1 MSSRPSPIIEQM
13 HAPLSGTQLGNEFQ
27 RVRKNS
33 TALCA
38 PLEIEDYGLQ
48 AMACTS
54 PPKWHLAHTSWFFE
68 TFVLRPYV
76 RDYQPWHPAF
86 GHLFNSYYNGIG
98 MPFNRPQRGLLSRP
112 TVAEVQRYRAHIDEQ
127 VMILL
132 ASGDGGEL
140 DGGPDVLSRIE
151 LGLHHEQQH
160 QELLLT
166 DLKYSFH
173 INPLKPS
180 YCHTLP
186 ATNSKNS
193 DEKNSWQQFAGGVL
207 EIGADNSS
215 FAFDNE
221 TPRHRHYLEPYSLA
235 RRPVS
240 NGDFLAFIEDGGYRR
255 AELWLADGW
264 DQVQRGNWCHPLYWR
279 REGECWHQF
288 TLAGE
293 VPLIEAQT
301 ACHLSFY
308 EADAYARWAGAR
320 LPSEAEWEYAAAD
333 QPVQGN
339 FAAQGLFHPRPAA
352 PANGQLA
359 QLFGDIWE
367 WTASAYSPYPGFK
380 IATGAIGEYNGK
392 FMSNQMVLRGGSCV
406 SDAAHIR
413 ATYRNFFYPAD
424 RWQFSGLRL
433 ARSL

>member
-1 MSSRPSPIIEQM
+1 MKSRPLQIIGR
-13 HAPLSGTQLGNEFQ
+13 APPALSGAQLGDEFQ
-27 RVRKNS
+27 RVRGNS
-33 TALCA
+33 HALCA

-54 PPKWHLAHTSWFFE
+54 PPKWHLAHTTWFFE
-68 TFVLRPYV
+68 TFVLRPYA
-76 RDYQPWHPAF
+76 RSYRPWHPAF
-86 GHLFNSYYNGIG
+86 EHLFNSYYNGIG
-98 MPFNRPQRGLLSRP
+98 TPFSRPQRGLLSRP
-112 TVAEVQRYRAHIDEQ
+112 TVAEVQRYRAHIDNQ
-127 VMILL
+127 VMALL
-132 ASGDGGEL
+132 ATADGD
-140 DGGPDVLSRIE
+140 GPDVFSRVE

-173 INPLKPS
+173 INPLKPAYHHLHAANDRRPGEDNAWRS
-180 YCHTLP
+180 
-186 ATNSKNS
+186 
-193 DEKNSWQQFAGGVL
+193 FAGGVV
-207 EIGADNSS
+207 EIGADTHS

-221 TPRHRHYLEPYSLA
+221 TPRHCHYLQPYALA

-240 NGDFLAFIEDGGYRR
+240 NGDFLAFMEDDGYRR

-264 DQVQRGNWCHPLYWR
+264 DQVRRDDWRHPLYWR
-279 REGECWHQF
+279 REGDSWHQF
-288 TLAGE
+288 TLAGD
-293 VPLIEAQT
+293 VPLAAAQT

-320 LPSEAEWEYAAAD
+320 LPTEVEWEYAAAD

-339 FAAQGLFHPRPAA
+339 LANQGLFHPRAAA
-352 PANGQLA
+352 PANGELA
-359 QLFGDIWE
+359 QLFGDVWE
-367 WTASAYSPYPGFK
+367 WTQSAYSPYPGFNT
-380 IATGAIGEYNGK
+380 AAGAIGEYNGK

-413 ATYRNFFYPAD
+413 ATYRNFFYPGD